1 MSGEVVANRYADALF
16 AIANEQGKT
25 EQLMEE
31 FEVLDEIF
39 RSNKELNAFLE
50 HPRVSNTRKKQFLD
64 EVFNDFSANV
74 KNTLKILVERH
85 RTEII
90 PSIIN
95 HYAKLVNDAKG
106 IAEATVYSARELSEA
121 EKEQLEKTF
130 AKRLNKQTVKLES
143 VVDPSVLGG
152 VKVRVGNSIYDGTI
166 SGKLQ
171 RLERNIGIAN

>member
-1 MSGEVVANRYADALF
+1 MSEAVVANRYADALF
-16 AIANEQGKT
+16 QIANEQGKT

-31 FEVLDEIF
+31 FDVLGEIF
-39 RSNKELNAFLE
+39 RTNHELNAFLE
-50 HPRVSNTRKKQFLD
+50 HPRVSNSRKKQFIGD
-64 EVFNDFSANV
+64 VFNDFSVNV

-85 RTEII
+85 RTEVI
-90 PSIIN
+90 PSIID
-95 HYAKLVNDAKG
+95 HYIKLMNDAKG
-106 IAEATVYSARELSEA
+106 IAEATVYSVRELSDDER
-121 EKEQLEKTF
+121 EQLEKTF
-130 AKRLNKQTVKLES
+130 AKRLNKQMVKLQN